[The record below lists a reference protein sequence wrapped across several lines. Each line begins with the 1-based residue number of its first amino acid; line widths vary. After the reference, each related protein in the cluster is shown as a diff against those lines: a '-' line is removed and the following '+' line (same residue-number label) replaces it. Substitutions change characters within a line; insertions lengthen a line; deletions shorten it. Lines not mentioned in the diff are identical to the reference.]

1 MGERQGGKKK
11 FSPEKKKNWLLDCS
25 VILMAQLIQILTEV
39 PFLTGVDFGPKEE
52 EEEKEVWPQT
62 HINTKPQN
70 TEEPFIGPR
79 RAEARQLKWKLS

>member
-1 MGERQGGKKK
+1 
-11 FSPEKKKNWLLDCS
+11 
-25 VILMAQLIQILTEV
+25 MAQLIQMVKEV
-39 PFLTGVDFGPKEE
+39 PLLTGVDFGPKEE

-79 RAEARQLKWKLS
+79 KAEAEQHKWKLS